1 LTYTNTAKDEI
12 LERLGENDCIFVDTL
27 HGFLWE
33 LISPYQKVL
42 SKLVLSLEKWG
53 SLLGSEPAPENFQ
66 IKYSLGM
73 RRLVDGVAYL
83 HHDDIPLLAKEMFK
97 IRKFR
102 ALTTDRFP
110 IIFID
115 EYQDTPAGLIET
127 MLTSMAEDARRPV
140 FGFFGDDWQQIYD
153 DTCGS
158 VEDHSLLKIS
168 NQANFRSSRAVV
180 EFLNHLRPELPQF
193 ASLDAN
199 EGSVLAYHTNSWPG
213 ERLKGQW
220 KGQVPHEV
228 SRAALQWVLD
238 EMNGI
243 WGPSIADDTKILML
257 THSVIANE
265 LGYGSLP
272 AIFRYNDSFAKKEN
286 EVIAYLVDVLE
297 PALAAYRS
305 RQYGKLFDVI
315 GGVKPLISNRRERI
329 AWSNLLDRLV
339 ELRSTATVGDLLDVL
354 LEQRL
359 FSIPDPLFKIQRDL
373 SELLKASS
381 DDGAQNW
388 PRRVLE
394 YRKFREVNYS
404 EVVALSNFISSST
417 VFSTQHNVKGDEFSN
432 VIVMVGRGWS
442 KYNFAEM
449 LRSYSKSSD
458 SETLTNSSYLAS
470 RNLFYVASSRARIN
484 LVFLFT
490 QELPGEVVDL
500 LSSWIGE
507 DRVRPV
513 QFSAV
518 EA

>member
-1 LTYTNTAKDEI
+1 
-12 LERLGENDCIFVDTL
+12 
-27 HGFLWE
+27 
-33 LISPYQKVL
+33 
-42 SKLVLSLEKWG
+42 
-53 SLLGSEPAPENFQ
+53 
-66 IKYSLGM
+66 
-73 RRLVDGVAYL
+73 
-83 HHDDIPLLAKEMFK
+83 
-97 IRKFR
+97 
-102 ALTTDRFP
+102 
-110 IIFID
+110 
-115 EYQDTPAGLIET
+115 
-127 MLTSMAEDARRPV
+127 
-140 FGFFGDDWQQIYD
+140 
-153 DTCGS
+153 
-158 VEDHSLLKIS
+158 
-168 NQANFRSSRAVV
+168 
-180 EFLNHLRPELPQF
+180 
-193 ASLDAN
+193 LDAN